1 MNLIPFST
9 EPCKYEGWRMNVPRN
24 LSIGTLSP
32 AFYSFTHLLNGQ
44 ESLEITDWHN
54 DIGHS
59 LSLSFST
66 VGACLGLRRDPS
78 LSYIVIMM
86 LPFFFFSKLTCNN
99 EKLCIWINPTRRY
112 KRLSLFWVRWEFVC
126 MIVVKGRPG
135 LDVRL
140 CSLLVASQALATF
153 GRLVRWGIYAPT
165 L

>member
-66 VGACLGLRRDPS
+66 VGACLGLSRDPS

-86 LPFFFFSKLTCNN
+86 LSFFFFFLN
-99 EKLCIWINPTRRY
+99 LHAITRSY
-112 KRLSLFWVRWEFVC
+112 AYEL
-126 MIVVKGRPG
+126 IQPG
-135 LDVRL
+135 
-140 CSLLVASQALATF
+140 
-153 GRLVRWGIYAPT
+153 GIRG
-165 L
+165 